1 MKVEIISLN
10 ILAHSLNH
18 ATSSGGKS
26 MKFDK
31 NEFFSSSLKYIEDY
45 ITKNGFDIINV
56 HGSDQMYVYHLIK
69 R

>member
-10 ILAHSLNH
+10 ILAHSLSH

-26 MKFDK
+26 IKFDK
-31 NEFFSSSLKYIEDY
+31 KEFFESSLKYIEDH
-45 ITKNGFDIINV
+45 ITKHGFDIINI
-56 HGSDQMYVYHLIK
+56 HGSDQMYVYHLIQ

>member
-10 ILAHSLNH
+10 ILAHSLSH
-18 ATSSGGKS
+18 ATSSGGKAI
-26 MKFDK
+26 KFDK
-31 NEFFSSSLKYIEDY
+31 NEFFSNSLKYIEEY